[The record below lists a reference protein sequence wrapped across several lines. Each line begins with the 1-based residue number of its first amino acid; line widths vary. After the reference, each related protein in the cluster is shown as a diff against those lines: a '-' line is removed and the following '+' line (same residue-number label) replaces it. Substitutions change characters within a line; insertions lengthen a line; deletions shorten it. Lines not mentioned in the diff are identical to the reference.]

1 MPDVDA
7 SDILAEHM
15 SVCDS
20 MSNHLPPTVTARSVL
35 SALASTFSNEPTG
48 HSPSIMTS
56 ASLSSTYV

>member
-35 SALASTFSNEPTG
+35 SALAST
-48 HSPSIMTS
+48 
-56 ASLSSTYV
+56 